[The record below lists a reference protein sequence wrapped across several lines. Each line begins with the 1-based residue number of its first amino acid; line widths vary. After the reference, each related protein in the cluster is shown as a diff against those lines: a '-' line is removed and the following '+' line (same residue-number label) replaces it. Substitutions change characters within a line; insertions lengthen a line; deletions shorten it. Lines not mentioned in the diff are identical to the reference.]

1 MAKFQKLLEY
11 ANGPHGSQLALDVN
25 TQMVVK
31 AYQDTQNTLR
41 SVKEHLKEDIEYIR
55 RTVDS
60 TSEESDCR
68 VSFMESCLSSPVY
81 KDPIPCSTLSSEEFL
96 ETTLRKSLA
105 IDVAAISSADE
116 TDEECLVRKMHF
128 LHELTSHFKQINIV
142 ILCIDKYCTIPIVLS
157 VFIPYH

>member
-1 MAKFQKLLEY
+1 MAKFQKLLKY

-96 ETTLRKSLA
+96 ETTLRNSLA
-105 IDVAAISSADE
+105 IDVGVSSADE
-116 TDEECLVRKMHF
+116 TDEEHLVCIMHF
-128 LHELTSHFKQINIV
+128 LHELTSSYNLAIISTYYFYSPS
-142 ILCIDKYCTIPIVLS
+142 L
-157 VFIPYH
+157 